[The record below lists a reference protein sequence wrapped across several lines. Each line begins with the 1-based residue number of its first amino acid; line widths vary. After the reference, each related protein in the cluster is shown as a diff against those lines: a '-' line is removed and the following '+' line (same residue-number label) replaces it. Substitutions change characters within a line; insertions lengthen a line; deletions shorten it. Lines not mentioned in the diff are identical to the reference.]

1 MMRILGCEPL
11 WIHPCHGMRLIWS
24 CGFSSS
30 RRRDQWTV
38 RDRTAGICYPRQR
51 HCLFLL
57 LRASHGFN
65 PSRFA
70 GSIIAVTAVEDR
82 SVSLDTCVA
91 SVVPS
96 TRALR
101 APGLVASGQD
111 LSQGSMGARR
121 GALPHTLRVKGPSPV
136 RLDVLEQLLIG
147 YPNREAAALLSSG
160 FKEGFR
166 IPTLSHRVAF
176 MADNL
181 KSVKGMEVVVAR
193 KIGKEAAAGRVAGPF
208 NLPPFDNL
216 RVSPLGVVPKKAP
229 GEYRRIHHLSFL
241 GIELD
246 TVVGCS
252 HLPLEKLTTLRGL
265 IGAMQVARKVSLKE
279 LQVVVGHL
287 NFACRVVVPGRAF
300 LRRLCD
306 LMSGLRA
313 PHHRVRLTEGV
324 KADLA
329 VWGTFLEQFNGV
341 SFWRAEQLVE
351 AELQVHSDAAGG
363 AGFGVYFRGR
373 WCYGCWPVGWERAG
387 ITRDLT
393 FLELFPI
400 VVAVHLWAG
409 EFSNSTVQFWCDNQA
424 VVQVVNSQT
433 SRSPRVMGLVRAFV
447 LQCLR
452 ANILFVARHVPGLQN
467 DIADALSRFQ
477 LDRFRELAPE
487 AMRDPEVMPEAL
499 WRLGA

>member
-1 MMRILGCEPL
+1 
-11 WIHPCHGMRLIWS
+11 
-24 CGFSSS
+24 
-30 RRRDQWTV
+30 
-38 RDRTAGICYPRQR
+38 
-51 HCLFLL
+51 
-57 LRASHGFN
+57 
-65 PSRFA
+65 
-70 GSIIAVTAVEDR
+70 
-82 SVSLDTCVA
+82 
-91 SVVPS
+91 
-96 TRALR
+96 
-101 APGLVASGQD
+101 
-111 LSQGSMGARR
+111 MGVKR
-121 GALPHTLRVKGPSPV
+121 GALLDPLWVKGPSPIK
-136 RLDVLEQLLIG
+136 LDVLEQLLLG
-147 YPNREAAALLSSG
+147 YPNQGAAALLNSG

-166 IPTLSHRVAF
+166 IPSLSHRVAF

-181 KSVKGMEVVVAR
+181 KSVRGMELVVAR
-193 KIGKEAAAGRVAGPF
+193 KIGKEVAAGRVTGPF
-208 NLPPFDNL
+208 DHPPFDNL

-229 GEYRRIHHLSFL
+229 GEYRLIDHLSYPRGGSVNDGIPEHLCSVHYTSFDAAVHMVRSQGVGALMAKCDIESAFRLLPVHPNDFDLLGFSFAGQYYFDRALPMGCSISCAAFEAFSTFLEWAIRERSGSRATAHYLDDFLFSGSAYSNECHFLLQSFIQLANELGVPLARGKTEGPVAKLSFL

-252 HLPLEKLTTLRGL
+252 RLPLEKLATLRGL
-265 IGAMQVARKVSLKE
+265 IGAMQAARKVSLKE

-287 NFACRVVVPGRAF
+287 NFACRVVVPGREF

-324 KADLA
+324 RADLA
-329 VWGTFLEQFNGV
+329 VWGTFLQQFNGV

-363 AGFGVYFRGR
+363 AGFGIYFRRR
-373 WCYGCWPVGWERAG
+373 WCYGRWPDGWERAG

-433 SRSPRVMGLVRAFV
+433 SRSPRVMGLVRTFV

-452 ANILFVARHVPGLQN
+452 ANILFVA
-467 DIADALSRFQ
+467 
-477 LDRFRELAPE
+477 
-487 AMRDPEVMPEAL
+487 
-499 WRLGA
+499 